1 MRHPGFEPWREHS
14 TVSTFGGFGSLVL
27 GIFLIK
33 KMIFFLQTLM
43 PVLILTLVSR
53 QLFNTLNNELKPT
66 EHIRE
71 GVRSEIWIN
80 VPSHNQMHYT
90 REHMCN
96 ILSIQSLHNCA
107 FF

>member
-1 MRHPGFEPWREHS
+1 M
-14 TVSTFGGFGSLVL
+14 STFGGFGSLVL

-53 QLFNTLNNELKPT
+53 QLFNTLNNELKPA

-90 REHMCN
+90 REHMCRGGARKL
-96 ILSIQSLHNCA
+96 IFSLLGGATIQIYI
-107 FF
+107 